1 MDASLSAKTEWLA
14 MNNHPCLQVV
24 LSKIISVSVPLKTAE
39 VFLNSEKWYPGQ
51 EHRKVKEAGDR
62 WCSVT
67 VQSYLSLFNIQS
79 RLQKPLV
86 VAIFGTQWQQF
97 IKTLVNLV
105 RSCVFVDSWAAWYP
119 LNVELH
125 HVWSHRHDAW
135 FFFHSVML
143 KFHLVHLQYQLRAL
157 LISNSQCT
165 L

>member
-1 MDASLSAKTEWLA
+1 

-119 LNVELH
+119 LNVELLQFASEFVMFKSDH
-125 HVWSHRHDAW
+125 TDMMHD